1 MADTLTTTA
10 TNLGASTASASDP
23 TQSTA
28 GTISGWSAPY
38 ITNMLG
44 KGMAYSNMP
53 FTGYSGEL
61 VAGPSGLQSQAF
73 QGIAGL
79 TAPYT
84 GTDFTPERATA
95 TEFTGSDVLKYMNP
109 YVSNVVSPQIREAQ
123 RQAEIQR
130 IANAKNLVGAGAFG
144 GSRQAIMEAEG
155 NRNLQTLLSDI
166 TGKGYQGA
174 FENAQQQFERDQ
186 ARRMAA
192 QALNVQTG
200 LEADRATEAS
210 KQFGAQYGL
219 DTLARQ
225 LAAGET
231 QRGIEQQGLS
241 ADYEQY
247 LRQFNYPKEQLQF
260 QSDLLKNIPEKAL
273 TTLNT
278 YGVAPSTLTKLLGA
292 GTGILGLLSAAN
304 TLGSNTGGLSNIYS
318 GIGKLFSDI
327 SSGSNDWAGGMTT
340 GQTTDEY
347 GNIIEDTT
355 YGTGNNVYEGLG
367 SDVMP

>member
-1 MADTLTTTA
+1 MADTLTTA
-10 TNLGASTASASDP
+10 TNLGASTAATNDP

-44 KGMAYSNMP
+44 KGMALSNMP
-53 FTGYSGEL
+53 FTGYSGDIT
-61 VAGPSGLQSQAF
+61 AGPSALQNQAF

-84 GTDFTPERATA
+84 GTDFTPERATS
-95 TEFTGSDVLKYMNP
+95 TEFTGDTVAKYASP
-109 YVSNVVSPQIREAQ
+109 FVSNVVNPQIREAQ
-123 RQAEIQR
+123 RQADIQR
-130 IANAKNLVGAGAFG
+130 IANARNLVGAGAFG

-155 NRNLQTLLSDI
+155 NRNLQTLMSDI
-166 TGKGYQGA
+166 TGKGYQSA

-210 KQFGAQYGL
+210 KQFGTQYGL

-247 LRQFNYPKEQLQF
+247 LRQFNYPKEQIQF

-273 TTLNT
+273 TTINT

-304 TLGSNTGGLSNIYS
+304 SLGSNTGGLGNIYS
-318 GIGKLFSDI
+318 GIGNLFS
-327 SSGSNDWAGGMTT
+327 GLNFGGGGGMYEEGAFGSGDPSGNTFD
-340 GQTTDEY
+340 GIDVNDYFNDEF
-347 GNIIEDTT
+347 
-355 YGTGNNVYEGLG
+355 LG
-367 SDVMP
+367 YD